1 MPMSTNNTIGELL
14 NRISHTD
21 ILQHKELLKA
31 LLESAAQQ
39 KDSRINNELLRELIQ
54 DYRHNA
60 ERLRESEHLYRS
72 VIAAMEE
79 GIVIHN
85 STGEIVTQ
93 NRSAEHILGL
103 TRDQLLGR
111 TPTDSRWR
119 SVHQDG
125 SPFPGE
131 EHPAIITLQS
141 GEPQHGVIMGVHK
154 PDGNLTWISVNSQ
167 PVMSADN
174 PNPTAVVAT
183 FVDVSER
190 LSREQ
195 ELTRVSQTDHL
206 TQIANRLKFN
216 SAFERELRTF
226 ERHGHG
232 LSLLMFDIDH
242 FKKVNDTHGHDIG
255 DIVLVELVKLV
266 KTQIRETDLLARWG
280 GEEFI
285 ILLPHTELSEA
296 ALLGER
302 IRAAIEKKQYRK
314 VGHITCSFGL
324 TSSGKND
331 TKEILIKRADE
342 ALYIAKKEGRNRV
355 VTSDYNY
362 KN

>member
-1 MPMSTNNTIGELL
+1 MSPNDSIGELL
-14 NRISHTD
+14 SRLSRTD
-21 ILQHKELLKA
+21 ILQHKELLKT
-31 LLESAAQQ
+31 LLEAGAQE

-54 DYRHNA
+54 DYHHNA

-79 GIVIHN
+79 GIVIYN
-85 STGEIVTQ
+85 RNGKIVTY
-93 NRSAEHILGL
+93 NRSAEQILGL

-111 TPTDSRWR
+111 TSTDPRWR
-119 SVHQDG
+119 AVHQDG
-125 SPFPGE
+125 SPYPVE

-141 GEPQHGVIMGVHK
+141 GEPQHGVILGVHK
-154 PDGNLTWISVNSQ
+154 PDGGLAWISVNSQ
-167 PVMSADN
+167 PVISAED
-174 PNPTAVVAT
+174 PHPTAVVAT
-183 FVDVSER
+183 FVDVSNS

-226 ERHGHG
+226 QRYGHV
-232 LSLLMFDIDH
+232 LSVLMFDIDH

-255 DIVLVELVKLV
+255 DIVLVELVELV
-266 KTQIRETDLLARWG
+266 KTQIRESDLLARWG

-296 ALLGER
+296 AFLGER
-302 IRAAIEKKQYRK
+302 IRAAIEKKRFPK

-324 TSSGKND
+324 TSSVKND
-331 TKEILIKRADE
+331 TKENIIKRTDE
-342 ALYIAKKEGRNRV
+342 ALYKAKKEGRNRV
-355 VTSDYNY
+355 VTS
-362 KN
+362 